1 MADKGFNIEN
11 ECLLYNLS
19 LHMETYQMVPSNL
32 IKTKKL
38 VAHAYKLNQL
48 FNKLKLFKYFPM
60 KFLLI

>member
-32 IKTKKL
+32 IKTKKI
-38 VAHAYKLNQL
+38 ASTCMLNQL